1 MMGPPSHQ
9 SLIAPCRSIA
19 PARAMRASK
28 RPYMRLAVAQAT
40 YCTNTYRQGTRDT
53 AAIHAIALGQ
63 VLQRAMS
70 CHRRLMLARRAWRR
84 HRCPPFHLST
94 LEQEVTLPHPR

>member
-1 MMGPPSHQ
+1 MGPLESQFTYRTLPVHR
-9 SLIAPCRSIA
+9 ACRK
-19 PARAMRASK
+19 MRASK
-28 RPYMRLAVAQAT
+28 RPYMRLAAVAQAT

-70 CHRRLMLARRAWRR
+70 CHRAGEASAPCLAPA
-84 HRCPPFHLST
+84 PLLLFHLST